1 MQGSGAFTGTRA
13 TYVALSAV
21 TVLVLAL
28 ITSIWHSDVSGSIA
42 VLGLLSIYMSS
53 TELLILFLALSP
65 VSILIDIFRLSGD
78 NYQYRGR
85 GWLIFFSVAALP
97 CPAVCLMAE
106 ILAKVA
112 GTVFAWSL
120 HRSITTGDGGALL
133 AGEGGNYHPIAPPAA
148 GIRPGNGMTTG
159 GSWPSTASLGVSG
172 VCRRGCTSRPGVC
185 MCVVCVGA
193 DPTGFRPAGAS
204 PTDDPFAAYA
214 PPRNAGAREIG
225 QVLNA
230 VSTCGSTLDKMRW
243 RRRHGCGA

>member
-85 GWLIFFSVAALP
+85 GWLIFFSVA
-97 CPAVCLMAE
+97 E

-120 HRSITTGDGGALL
+120 HRSITT
-133 AGEGGNYHPIAPPAA
+133 GEGGNYHPIAPPAA
-148 GIRPGNGMTTG
+148 GIRPGNGMTTD
-159 GSWPSTASLGVSG
+159 PS
-172 VCRRGCTSRPGVC
+172 
-185 MCVVCVGA
+185 
-193 DPTGFRPAGAS
+193 GFRPAGAS

-214 PPRNAGAREIG
+214 PPRPDGN
-225 QVLNA
+225 
-230 VSTCGSTLDKMRW
+230 GSVPPSMQSSYQPFPATTQ
-243 RRRHGCGA
+243 HV